1 MYRTILITLALL
13 ACLETS
19 PADALEKVGQYGN
32 PDAFVFHGTKV
43 FHPEQLRR
51 SLLWHPDFQQAL
63 SPSAA
68 LDELLLTT
76 EKLLLTG
83 YLRAGFPQVQITAHK
98 SLLQKEVVVD
108 IKEGPRLLAGTVTIK
123 GTRQINAAMLQR
135 DITTPQ
141 LKDPVAGESSPAKPN
156 PPAWHQGK
164 PAPLDQFTIDKLN
177 RQLEKCCRDQ
187 GFFFTRLQSRVAVD
201 IPSRT
206 AQLVVTI
213 TNEGPPGTIHEI
225 QIQGLKKNS
234 REQVLQLL
242 NVEINDLLTDPP

>member
-32 PDAFVFHGTKV
+32 PEAFVFHGTKV

-83 YLRAGFPQVQITAHK
+83 YLRAGFPQAQITAHK
-98 SLLQKEVVVD
+98 S
-108 IKEGPRLLAGTVTIK
+108 
-123 GTRQINAAMLQR
+123 
-135 DITTPQ
+135 
-141 LKDPVAGESSPAKPN
+141 
-156 PPAWHQGK
+156 
-164 PAPLDQFTIDKLN
+164 
-177 RQLEKCCRDQ
+177 
-187 GFFFTRLQSRVAVD
+187 
-201 IPSRT
+201 
-206 AQLVVTI
+206 
-213 TNEGPPGTIHEI
+213 
-225 QIQGLKKNS
+225 
-234 REQVLQLL
+234 
-242 NVEINDLLTDPP
+242 